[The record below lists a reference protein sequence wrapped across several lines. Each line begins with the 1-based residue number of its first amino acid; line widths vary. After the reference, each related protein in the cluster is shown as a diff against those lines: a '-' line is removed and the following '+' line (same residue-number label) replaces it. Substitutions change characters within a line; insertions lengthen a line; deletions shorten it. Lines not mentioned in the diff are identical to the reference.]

1 MTHQTPGDYGELE
14 RGGWSYVGINHT
26 EEGFG
31 GVTLFFLGGGSIHY
45 FIASLFY
52 ITLKIAG
59 PEQGLYFLLFYVI
72 FLFGACIVT
81 AALPH
86 C

>member
-31 GVTLFFLGGGSIHY
+31 GVTLFFLGGGVY
-45 FIASLFY
+45 SLFY
-52 ITLKIAG
+52 C
-59 PEQGLYFLLFYVI
+59 QFVLYH
-72 FLFGACIVT
+72 AKDSW
-81 AALPH
+81 A
-86 C
+86 